1 MDAVPQ
7 RLKAVNIEYC
17 LNPWLMQHMQS
28 TNLDAVIP
36 MKTDR
41 FLTLRRAK
49 SVVNHKHGRISSA
62 RPFEV
67 EEEDDDDEI
76 PLDISCKTGLQLW

>member
-49 SVVNHKHGRISSA
+49 SFVNHKHGKISSA